1 MTAPASKI
9 GTEET
14 LVNKTTLKIEAARE
28 AEGDEAVRITAPGRL
43 HLGFLDL
50 AGTLGRRFGSLG
62 ITLERPATVV
72 RMSRAS
78 RLEASGPD
86 SERALA
92 AVEKAARRLGLN
104 AGVKVVVET
113 ALPPHSGLG
122 SGTQLGLAVATGL
135 ALLAGKPFS
144 PREIGAALGRGAR
157 SSIGIAA
164 FTEGGVILDGGKA
177 TSNWAPGESVSDAP
191 PPLISRLSF
200 PERWRIILVHD
211 RTHRGLSGPEEMAAM
226 DGLPPFADTLAGH
239 MARLAVMVALP
250 ALAEADVRHFGEAVG
265 EMQRLLGDHYAG
277 AQGGRYTSPAVAEVM
292 DWLEAEGIK
301 GVGQSSWG
309 PTGFAIIGD
318 PEEAERLTGEARA
331 RFGARPALAF
341 ECVRGSNAG
350 ARVEWLACVEQR

>member
-1 MTAPASKI
+1 M
-9 GTEET
+9 
-14 LVNKTTLKIEAARE
+14 NKTTLKIEAARATE
-28 AEGDEAVRITAPGRL
+28 ANAAVRITAPGRL

-62 ITLERPATVV
+62 IALERPATVV
-72 RMSRAS
+72 RMSRAEH
-78 RLEASGPD
+78 LEASGPD
-86 SERALA
+86 AERAVA

-104 AGVKVVVET
+104 AGVKVVVEH

-135 ALLAGKPFS
+135 ALLDGKPFT

-157 SSIGIAA
+157 SAIGIGA

-177 TSNWAPGESVSDAP
+177 IGEGAGDAP
-191 PPLISRLSF
+191 PPIISRLPF
-200 PERWRIILVHD
+200 PERWRIILVYD
-211 RTHRGLSGPEEMAAM
+211 GSNRGLSGPEETAAM
-226 DGLPPFADTLAGH
+226 DNLPPFADTLAGH
-239 MARLAVMVALP
+239 LARLAVMVALP
-250 ALAEADVRHFGEAVG
+250 ALANADVRHFGEAVG

-277 AQGGRYTSPAVAEVM
+277 AQGGRYTSPAVAEAM
-292 DWLEAEGIK
+292 DWLEAKGVK

-331 RFGARPALAF
+331 HFGSQPALAF

-350 ARVEWLACVEQR
+350 ARIEWLACVEQR